1 MSDRPLAKPD
11 HLRDVPSSR
20 GEWLAQRVW
29 ALVSLALGVIA
40 FIVVAATQDQLWATP
55 DWRISVPGFA
65 ATVLAAIVSL
75 VRRERGHTLWLAGL
89 GFAAAA
95 VVLGW
100 FMVFA
105 IVIGATLLLM
115 LILSTVM

>member
-1 MSDRPLAKPD
+1 MSDRPLPKPD

-20 GEWLAQRVW
+20 REWLAQRPW
-29 ALVSLALGVIA
+29 ALISLALGVIA
-40 FIVVAATQDQLWATP
+40 FVVVAAAQEQMWSTP

-65 ATVLAAIVSL
+65 ASALAALVSL
-75 VRRERGHTLWLAGL
+75 ARRERGHALWLVGL
-89 GFAAAA
+89 GFAGAAL
-95 VVLGW
+95 VLGW
-100 FMVFA
+100 FLMFA